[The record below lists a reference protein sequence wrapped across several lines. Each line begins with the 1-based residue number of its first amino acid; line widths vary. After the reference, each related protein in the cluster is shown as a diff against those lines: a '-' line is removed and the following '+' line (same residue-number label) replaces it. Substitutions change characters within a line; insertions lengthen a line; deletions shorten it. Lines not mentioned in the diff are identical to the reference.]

1 MKKALA
7 LLVALL
13 LALSVAACGGGTPD
27 VTSGAS
33 TVTSVMVGTPT
44 AMGTGTAQEVSNA
57 GQTADAT
64 AGALRATYNSEDLD
78 DSWDVANAT
87 RITLSGDSIGCDG
100 LGAVVEASTVTV
112 VAGGTYILSGTLT
125 DGQIVVNSADQETV
139 KLVFDGVD
147 IACADSAPVFVMAA
161 DKVIVT
167 LADGTQNTLSDGATH
182 LAEGEAAGEVDA
194 ALFSKGDL
202 TINGGGALL
211 VTANHKDGI
220 SSKDSLK
227 ITGGTITVEAVNDA
241 LKGRDCVGIKDGAIT
256 LTAGGDGVQSNNDED
271 QQRGYV
277 SLDGGA
283 IEITAG
289 TDGIQA
295 ETGLLIA
302 GGTIDVQSGGGSAN
316 SSGNAGTDGN
326 TWGTWGPGEASQG
339 GQTTA
344 STTTAS
350 AKGLKAGTAL
360 VVAGGTISL
369 DCSDDAIHSNG
380 SVAITGGTI
389 SLASGDDG
397 VHADASLRIGGGE
410 LKVTTSYE
418 GLESAQITVND
429 GTVHVRCSDDGI
441 NVAGG
446 ADGSAVDGRPGQ
458 NTFTVSGDSSLSING
473 GYIAVDA
480 GGDGLDINGAIL
492 MTGGTVLINGPT
504 DDSNGPIDYLG
515 EFTIS
520 GGFLAA
526 VGSAG
531 MAMAPSA
538 SSTQHSLLVNL
549 PSVQAANTLVHV
561 AAEDGSGVLTF
572 SPAKQYQSVL
582 LSSPDLR
589 EGATY
594 TVYLGGSSSGSVTD
608 SLYAGGAYS
617 GGVESTTVA
626 LAGTVTTSGVA
637 GRGGGAAG
645 GAGRPG
651 RP

>member
-1 MKKALA
+1 MKKAMA
-7 LLVALL
+7 LLMALM
-13 LALSVAACGGGTPD
+13 LALSVAACGEWTSD
-27 VTSGAS
+27 VSAGAS
-33 TVTSVMVGTPT
+33 TATSVT
-44 AMGTGTAQEVSNA
+44 AESRSTIGTGTAHEVGNVE
-57 GQTADAT
+57 QTVDAT

-78 DSWDVANAT
+78 DSWDVSNAT
-87 RITLSGDSIGCDG
+87 RIILSGDSINCDG
-100 LGAVVEASTVTV
+100 PGAVIEASTITV
-112 VAGGTYILSGTLT
+112 MAGGTYILSGALT
-125 DGQIVVNSADQETV
+125 DGQVVVNSADQETV

-147 IACADSAPVFVMAA
+147 IACADSAPVCVMAA

-167 LADGTQNTLSDGATH
+167 LADGTQNSLSDGATY

-202 TINGGGALL
+202 TINGGGALV
-211 VTANHKDGI
+211 VTGSYRDGI
-220 SSKDSLK
+220 SSKDNLK
-227 ITGGTITVEAVNDA
+227 ITGGTITVDAVNDA
-241 LKGRDCVGIKDGAIT
+241 LKGRDCIGIKDGIVT
-256 LTAGGDGVQSNNDED
+256 LTAGGDGMQSNNDED
-271 QQRGYV
+271 QQHGYV
-277 SLDGGA
+277 SLDGGVV
-283 IEITAG
+283 EITAG

-295 ETGLLIA
+295 ETDLLIA

-316 SSGNAGTDGN
+316 SSSKAGTAGS
-326 TWGTWGPGEASQG
+326 TWGTWGPGAASQG
-339 GQTTA
+339 GQTA
-344 STTTAS
+344 VSATTAS

-360 VVAGGTISL
+360 VIAGGTISL

-380 SVAITGGTI
+380 RVDITGGTI
-389 SLASGDDG
+389 ALASGDDG
-397 VHADASLRIGGGE
+397 VHADASLQIGGGE
-410 LKVTTSYE
+410 LNVTTSYE

-458 NTFTVSGDSSLSING
+458 NTSAVSSNSCLSING

-492 MTGGTVLINGPT
+492 MTDGTVLINGPI
-504 DDSNGPIDYLG
+504 DDGNGPLDYLG
-515 EFTIS
+515 ECTIS
-520 GGFLAA
+520 GGFLVA

-561 AAEDGSGVLTF
+561 EAKDGSGVLTF
-572 SPAKQYQSVL
+572 APAKQYQSVL
-582 LSSPDLR
+582 LSSPDLQ
-589 EGATY
+589 EGTTY
-594 TVYLGGSSSGSVTD
+594 TVYLGGSSSGSVID
-608 SLYAGGAYS
+608 SLYTGGAYS
-617 GGVESTTVA
+617 GGVESTAVA
-626 LAGTVTTSGVA
+626 LAGMVTTSGAA
-637 GRGGGAAG
+637 GRGGAAG